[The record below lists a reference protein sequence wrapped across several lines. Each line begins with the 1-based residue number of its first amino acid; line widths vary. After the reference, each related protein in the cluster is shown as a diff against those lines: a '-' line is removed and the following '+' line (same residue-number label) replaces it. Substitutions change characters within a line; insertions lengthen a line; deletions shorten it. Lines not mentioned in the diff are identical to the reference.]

1 MAYYPTFQPYPYQ
14 DQLNQLR
21 SNPMQMQGQSFQQP
35 FQQPQIPMQQP
46 RQDANGLIWVQG
58 EAGAKS
64 WFVNPGA
71 TVLLMDSEAMRFY
84 LKSADMNGVPAMRTF
99 AYSEVG
105 AAKPQE
111 VTETVNFVTVDE
123 FNGFKDEVFRKLED
137 LAEPME
143 VSVSRKGRKGNAD
156 EYSSVSVPWRR
167 SAEYDGRF
175 PAVHAANARC

>member
-1 MAYYPTFQPYPYQ
+1 MAYYPTMQPYPYQ

-35 FQQPQIPMQQP
+35 FQAPPQFPMQPP
-46 RQDANGLIWVQG
+46 RQDQNGLIWVQG

-71 TVLLMDSEAMRFY
+71 TVLLMDSESMRFY

-99 AYSEVG
+99 EYSEVG
-105 AAKPQE
+105 APKPQE
-111 VTETVNFVTVDE
+111 APQAVNFVTAEE
-123 FNGFKDEVFRKLED
+123 FNGFRDEVLKKLED
-137 LAEPME
+137 LSEPME

-156 EYSSVSVPWRR
+156 E
-167 SAEYDGRF
+167 
-175 PAVHAANARC
+175 

>member
-1 MAYYPTFQPYPYQ
+1 MAYYPTFQPYGYQ

-21 SNPMQMQGQSFQQP
+21 TANPMNNPMQGFQQP
-35 FQQPQIPMQQP
+35 IPAQPMPMQTAQPMPMQQP
-46 RQDANGLIWVQG
+46 RQDSNGLIWVQG

-99 AYSEVG
+99 EYNEVG
-105 AAKPQE
+105 TQRQQETPQ
-111 VTETVNFVTVDE
+111 TMNFVTVNE
-123 FNGFKDEVFRKLED
+123 FNGFKDEVLKKLED
-137 LAEPME
+137 LAEPVE

-156 EYSSVSVPWRR
+156 E
-167 SAEYDGRF
+167 
-175 PAVHAANARC
+175 

>member
-1 MAYYPTFQPYPYQ
+1 MAYYPTMQPYPYQ

-35 FQQPQIPMQQP
+35 FPAQPMPMQPP
-46 RQDANGLIWVQG
+46 RQDQNGLIWVQG

-71 TVLLMDSEAMRFY
+71 TVLLMDSESMRFY

-99 AYSEVG
+99 EYNEVG
-105 AAKPQE
+105 APKPQE
-111 VTETVNFVTVDE
+111 APQAVNFVTVDAFNE
-123 FNGFKDEVFRKLED
+123 FRDDVLKRLED
-137 LAEPME
+137 LSEPVE

-156 EYSSVSVPWRR
+156 E
-167 SAEYDGRF
+167 
-175 PAVHAANARC
+175 